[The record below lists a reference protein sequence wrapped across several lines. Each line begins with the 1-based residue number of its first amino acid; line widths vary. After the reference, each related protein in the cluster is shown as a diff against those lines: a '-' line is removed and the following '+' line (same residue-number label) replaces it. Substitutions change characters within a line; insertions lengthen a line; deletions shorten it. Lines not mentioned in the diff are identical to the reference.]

1 VNIRIAWIYP
11 SKINDAGAARRASSQ
26 EVISMPQTINTNV
39 MSLNAQRNLNR
50 TQSDLAT
57 TIQRLSSGLRINS
70 AKDDAAGIAISS
82 RMSAQISGLS
92 VTIRNANDGISIAQ
106 TAEGAIDEMVKS
118 LIRAN
123 DLALQ
128 AASYNTTADR
138 ESLNQEVA
146 QIIDELS
153 RVVNQTRF
161 NGEQLLT
168 GGFSADVQV
177 GTNVNETINVSVSN
191 LSPTGLGVASE
202 YSAVNA
208 LNNATFADRIRNTFE
223 TALDGAADSL
233 NGTVLAAVAANSN
246 SINKVDAINN
256 VSAQTGVTAFMFGNA
271 AVATTNVTD
280 ANGTGAAGQNVG
292 NGAITIN
299 GIAIDGNGANTTM
312 DDLIANI
319 NARSG
324 ETGVTAVRDA
334 GGAADQNRLVLLN
347 RTGAAIT
354 VTVNSAAAATITG
367 FAQGTTSV
375 DAGANGLIVLNDELN
390 STTVTYDAAA
400 TGSAITGVASA
411 TTTLTNAPVNAQ
423 SVSTQAGA
431 NLALLAFQ
439 AALNQINSDR
449 AILGAKLNRLDSTIR
464 NLENV
469 RENVTAARG
478 RIQDADFAMET
489 ASLTRAQILQQAGIA
504 MVSQANALP
513 QAALALLQ

>member
-1 VNIRIAWIYP
+1 
-11 SKINDAGAARRASSQ
+11 
-26 EVISMPQTINTNV
+26 MPQTINTNI

-50 TQSDLAT
+50 TQSDMAT

-70 AKDDAAGIAISS
+70 AKDDAAGLAIAT
-82 RMSAQISGLS
+82 RMSTQVSGLS
-92 VTIRNANDGISIAQ
+92 VAIRNANDGISIAQ
-106 TAEGAIDEMVKS
+106 TAEGAMDEMVKS

-128 AASYNTTADR
+128 AASYNTDADR
-138 ESLNQEVA
+138 TSLNQEVS

-153 RVVNQTRF
+153 RVVSQTRF
-161 NGEQLLT
+161 NGQQILT
-168 GGFSADVQV
+168 GGFSADIQV

-202 YSAVNA
+202 YAGVNS
-208 LNNATFADRIRNTFE
+208 LNDATFADRIRNTFD

-233 NGTVLAAVAANSN
+233 NGVVLSAVSAGQN
-246 SINKVDAINN
+246 SINKINAINSASASTG
-256 VSAQTGVTAFMFGNA
+256 VSAFSFGNA
-271 AVATTNVTD
+271 AVAATDVTD
-280 ANGTGAAGQNVG
+280 ANATGAGGLTINNNAL
-292 NGAITIN
+292 TIN
-299 GIAIDGNGANTTM
+299 GVSIDGNGANTTM
-312 DDLIANI
+312 DDLVANI
-319 NARSG
+319 NAKSG

-334 GGAADQNRLVLLN
+334 GGAANQSRLVLLN

-354 VTVNSAAAATITG
+354 VTVNDANAATATG
-367 FAQGTTSV
+367 FASGTTSV
-375 DAGANGLIVLNDELN
+375 DAGANGMVVLNDELN

-400 TGSAITGVASA
+400 TGSAITGVAAA

-423 SVSTQAGA
+423 TVSTQAGA

-439 AALNQINSDR
+439 SALDQINSDR
-449 AILGAKLNRLDSTIR
+449 AVLGAKLNRFDATVR

-469 RENVTAARG
+469 RENVSAARG

-489 ASLTRAQILQQAGIA
+489 ASLTRSQILQQAGIA
-504 MVSQANALP
+504 MVSQANAVP